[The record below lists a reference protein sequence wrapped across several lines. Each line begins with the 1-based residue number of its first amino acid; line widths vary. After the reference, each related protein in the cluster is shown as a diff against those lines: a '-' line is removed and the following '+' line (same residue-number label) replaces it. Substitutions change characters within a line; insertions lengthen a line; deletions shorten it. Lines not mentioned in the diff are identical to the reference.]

1 MLGAGSYMI
10 YFKHIYQKRA
20 FCFKLLQNKLNTDVA
35 RLTTQE
41 SNLSCNKSRCC
52 RWQKV
57 VAESRVLEVTF
68 AKKSVHVARFTGLR
82 QTCFAASDVRSMYG
96 GTPA

>member
-1 MLGAGSYMI
+1 MKPPMLGAGCYMI
-10 YFKHIYQKRA
+10 YFIHIYQKRA
-20 FCFKLLQNKLNTDVA
+20 FCFTLLQNELNTDVA

-57 VAESRVLEVTF
+57 VAESRVLDVTF
-68 AKKSVHVARFTGLR
+68 CKKICTRCAFYRPKANLPCSK
-82 QTCFAASDVRSMYG
+82 
-96 GTPA
+96 

>member
-1 MLGAGSYMI
+1 MLGAGCYMI
-10 YFKHIYQKRA
+10 HFIHIYQKLA
-20 FCFKLLQNKLNTDVA
+20 FCFTLLQNELNTDVA

-57 VAESRVLEVTF
+57 VAESRVLDVI
-68 AKKSVHVARFTGLR
+68 HVDLYTLRARFTGLR